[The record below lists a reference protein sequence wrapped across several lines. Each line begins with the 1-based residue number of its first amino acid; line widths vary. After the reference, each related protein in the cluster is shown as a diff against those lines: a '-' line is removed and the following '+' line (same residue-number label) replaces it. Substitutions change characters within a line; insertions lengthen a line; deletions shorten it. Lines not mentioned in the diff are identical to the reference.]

1 MTNSLGRITARL
13 ADPEEIVPP
22 ELVVLINENVAP
34 PTRVTA
40 DDVFVRAMY
49 VVSDK
54 VNSFGGR
61 FPVDEHEHLA
71 RLLIDSPVL
80 IGHRRDMLPVGRTFH
95 AERVERNGAPWV
107 KAYFYWLRSSDE
119 ADTLRENIDGGIYK
133 ECSIA
138 FSFQFPEC
146 SVCGEDIRR
155 CEHEPF
161 ETYGDDSASAICHF
175 NYRQI
180 EKVLETSLVYRGAV
194 PETSITR
201 DLNSRADDLPV
212 LSCLDSLDSSS
223 PYLIVPRYDG
233 ITVTARVD
241 NAGLQI
247 ARLDGTPVELRTGD
261 ITPGLHLPSNTSLY
275 GRLVA
280 YRGRERCSRVL
291 LRKYLSGQAS
301 PVSRLV
307 LYLYPLQGLVK
318 GTKRPAGERF
328 ALAEI
333 PFRIGSMADFEP
345 LAGEIATRDGVEVW
359 SIGPSGC
366 YFDGD
371 RAVGYRYPT
380 AKAAHR
386 ENLGYTV
393 FEQPSGGLAWLEL
406 PTGSGSTRAVQKLS
420 LELEA
425 CDARALRSGRMF
437 LARRVSSIPPLT
449 DCHATRGSLVRCEAH
464 GEGFRLEASG
474 RLAGHWLLRPIVLNG
489 NNQFLFYADQT
500 EQIETDRVTYGQ

>member
-13 ADPEEIVPP
+13 ADPDEIVPP
-22 ELVVLINENVAP
+22 ELVALINENIAP
-34 PTRVTA
+34 PIPVTGE
-40 DDVFVRAMY
+40 DVFVRAMY

-61 FPVDEHEHLA
+61 FPVDEHDHLA

-80 IGHRRDMLPVGRTFH
+80 IGHRRDLLPVGRTFH
-95 AERVERNGAPWV
+95 AERVEHNGAPWV
-107 KAYFYWLRSSDE
+107 KAYFYWLRASDD

-161 ETYGDDSASAICHF
+161 ETYGDTGASAPCHF

-194 PETSITR
+194 PDTSITR
-201 DLNSRADDLPV
+201 NLNSRADDLPV
-212 LSCLDSLDSSS
+212 LSRLDTLDRHAA
-223 PYLIVPRYDG
+223 YLIVPRYDG
-233 ITVTARVD
+233 ITVMARVD
-241 NAGLQI
+241 NAGLRI
-247 ARLDGTPVELRTGD
+247 ARLDGTPIELRTGD
-261 ITPGLHLPSNTSLY
+261 ITPRWRLPEKTNLY

-301 PVSRLV
+301 QVSRLV

-318 GTKRPAGERF
+318 GSKRPTGERF
-328 ALAEI
+328 TLAEI
-333 PFRIGSMADFEP
+333 PYRVGSMADFEP

-366 YFDGD
+366 FFDGD
-371 RAVGYRYPT
+371 LAVGYRYPT
-380 AKAAHR
+380 AKATSD
-386 ENLGYTV
+386 ENFGYTLFDGQAEGV
-393 FEQPSGGLAWLEL
+393 AWLEL
-406 PTGSGSTRAVQKLS
+406 SMPSAPTRPAPKLCLQLKS
-420 LELEA
+420 Y
-425 CDARALRSGRMF
+425 DMRALLSGRKL
-437 LARRVSSIPPLT
+437 LACRVSSLPPGNN
-449 DCHATRGSLVRCEAH
+449 CHAKSDSLIRLEAH
-464 GEGFRLEASG
+464 GAGFRFETRGHLTG
-474 RLAGHWLLRPIVLNG
+474 RWVLRPILLNG
-489 NNQFLFYADQT
+489 SNHFLFYADRTDQT
-500 EQIETDRVTYGQ
+500 QLYRVAHGR